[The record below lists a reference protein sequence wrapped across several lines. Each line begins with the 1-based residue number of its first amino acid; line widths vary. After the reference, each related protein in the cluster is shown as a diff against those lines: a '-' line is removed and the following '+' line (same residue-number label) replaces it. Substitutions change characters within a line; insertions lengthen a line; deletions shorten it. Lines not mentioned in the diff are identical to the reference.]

1 MWFVVEAN
9 KLLYW
14 STIKTVL
21 LWIFEATPSQP
32 RCSQWPTR
40 EKVSPRM
47 FVEYAKECWN
57 VLVQCWSEWNEARA
71 YHENQ
76 NSNASISL
84 KFHHHLP
91 PPPQHLKIALFNTF
105 PKGAKLCWN
114 APPKCWIW
122 WSLFFLANIR
132 PCGTLFV
139 GYLVA
144 KVKFLPF
151 DSTILNPTRPN
162 SGGVQILHL
171 RHEEQQN
178 AWGACMG
185 GCWND
190 QFFKI

>member
-91 PPPQHLKIALFNTF
+91 PPPPAFENCFVQYLPERGKIVLKCPTQVLDLMVT
-105 PKGAKLCWN
+105 
-114 APPKCWIW
+114 
-122 WSLFFLANIR
+122 FFLANIR